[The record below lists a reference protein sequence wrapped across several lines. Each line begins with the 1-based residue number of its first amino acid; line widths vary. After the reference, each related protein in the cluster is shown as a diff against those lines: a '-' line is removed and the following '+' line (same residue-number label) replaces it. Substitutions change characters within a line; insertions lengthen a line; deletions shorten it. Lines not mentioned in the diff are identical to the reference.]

1 MSVIS
6 RKKFISSYGVALL
19 NSLPSTSLFHL
30 NPINL
35 HVIFI
40 CLFVFWISKNVPI
53 GPSSD
58 PFQDAVS
65 YSPPFSP
72 WGRTKYLKSS
82 PHLWE
87 VTQQTSSGVLL
98 CFRGFVVAGFGGLFL
113 SFALGILPLLFVKPV
128 SLPCSSAPHSTSLPS
143 DISTMLGKTVFWRF
157 GTALFSEFP
166 KVHWPLGS
174 SNSLHFAIYSRLLSA
189 RRLAGSP
196 YRQLWNATFNFWTRK
211 QMIIIS

>member
-19 NSLPSTSLFHL
+19 NSLPSASLLHL
-30 NPINL
+30 HPINL

-58 PFQDAVS
+58 AFRNAVS

-87 VTQQTSSGVLL
+87 VTQQTSSEFYLVLG
-98 CFRGFVVAGFGGLFL
+98 GFVVAEFGRLFL
-113 SFALGILPLLFVKPV
+113 SFALEILPLLFVKPV
-128 SLPCSSAPHSTSLPS
+128 SLPCSSTPHSASLPS
-143 DISTMLGKTVFWRF
+143 DISTTLGQTVFWRF
-157 GTALFSEFP
+157 GTALLYQFSVSFP
-166 KVHWPLGS
+166 KFIGL
-174 SNSLHFAIYSRLLSA
+174 
-189 RRLAGSP
+189 
-196 YRQLWNATFNFWTRK
+196 
-211 QMIIIS
+211 

>member
-1 MSVIS
+1 MLAHMTNTWSHTSKKLFFLNTARVMSVIS

-19 NSLPSTSLFHL
+19 NNLPSTSLFHL
-30 NPINL
+30 HSINL

-143 DISTMLGKTVFWRF
+143 DINHARKDSLLEIWDSTFQWVSQSSLAFREQRF
-157 GTALFSEFP
+157 SSFCNLAA
-166 KVHWPLGS
+166 GS
-174 SNSLHFAIYSRLLSA
+174 SQPAD
-189 RRLAGSP
+189 
-196 YRQLWNATFNFWTRK
+196 
-211 QMIIIS
+211 